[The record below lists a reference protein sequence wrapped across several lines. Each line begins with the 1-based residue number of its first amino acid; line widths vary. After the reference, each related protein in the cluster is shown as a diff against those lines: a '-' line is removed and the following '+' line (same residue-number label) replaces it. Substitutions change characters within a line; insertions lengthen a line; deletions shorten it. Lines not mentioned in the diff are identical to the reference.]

1 MPYGLL
7 ADAVV
12 VVHGLFILF
21 VVFGALL
28 ALRWP
33 RLLWLHAL
41 AALWGA
47 WVELAGRV
55 CPLTPLENRLRRL
68 AGSGSYA
75 GGFIETY
82 LLPAIYPG
90 VLTREIQIGLGL
102 FVLALNAGLYA
113 WILRRRGGGE
123 DPGTR
128 SVPGR
133 RRPP

>member
-12 VVHGLFILF
+12 VAHGLYILF

-28 ALRWP
+28 ALRWSWI
-33 RLLWLHAL
+33 LWLHAP

-55 CPLTPLENRLRRL
+55 CPLTPLENRLRRQGGA
-68 AGSGSYA
+68 AGYE

-82 LLPAIYPG
+82 VLPVIYPG
-90 VLTREIQIGLGL
+90 ALTREIQIGLGL

-113 WILRRRGGGE
+113 WVLRRRASDEETTGGA
-123 DPGTR
+123 
-128 SVPGR
+128 
-133 RRPP
+133 

>member
-12 VVHGLFILF
+12 VAHGLYILF

-28 ALRWP
+28 ALRWSWI
-33 RLLWLHAL
+33 LWLHAP

-55 CPLTPLENRLRRL
+55 CPLTPLENRLRRQ
-68 AGSGSYA
+68 AGAAGYE

-82 LLPAIYPG
+82 VLPVIYPG
-90 VLTREIQIGLGL
+90 ALTREIQIGLGL

-113 WILRRRGGGE
+113 WVLRRRASDEETTGGA
-123 DPGTR
+123 
-128 SVPGR
+128 
-133 RRPP
+133 